1 MDINLMITSF
11 PKLLDAT
18 VVTVKLLSLSLF
30 FGLFIGLLFAILRLS
45 KNKII
50 NKFAYGY
57 SYVFRGTPL
66 LVQIFIIYFGL
77 GNIEYFRSTF
87 LWVVFKEPYWCA
99 IIAFALNTGAYTS
112 EILRSAFQT
121 IKPGFIEAGKS
132 LGISN
137 KIIFYKIQIPIAIRQ
152 SLPAYGNEIILMMKG
167 TSLASTV
174 TLMDFDLMINSLPKL
189 LGATVVTLKLLS
201 ASLFFGLFIG
211 LLFAVLRLNKNKIIN
226 KFAYTYSY
234 VFRGTPLLVQIF
246 IIYFGLGQIEYFRST
261 FLWVVFKEPYWC
273 AIIAFALNTGAYT
286 SEILRSAFQTI
297 KPGLIEA
304 GKSLGI
310 SNKIIFY
317 KIQIP
322 IAIRQSL
329 PAYGNEIILMMKGTS
344 LASTVTLMDLTG
356 VAKYII
362 STTFKPIEV
371 FIVAGGIYLFMTFI
385 IHNVIKFL
393 EKKYSF
399 N

>member
-1 MDINLMITSF
+1 
-11 PKLLDAT
+11 
-18 VVTVKLLSLSLF
+18 
-30 FGLFIGLLFAILRLS
+30 
-45 KNKII
+45 
-50 NKFAYGY
+50 
-57 SYVFRGTPL
+57 
-66 LVQIFIIYFGL
+66 
-77 GNIEYFRSTF
+77 
-87 LWVVFKEPYWCA
+87 
-99 IIAFALNTGAYTS
+99 
-112 EILRSAFQT
+112 
-121 IKPGFIEAGKS
+121 
-132 LGISN
+132 
-137 KIIFYKIQIPIAIRQ
+137 
-152 SLPAYGNEIILMMKG
+152 
-167 TSLASTV
+167 
-174 TLMDFDLMINSLPKL
+174 MDFELMVSSFPKL
-189 LGATVVTLKLLS
+189 LGATVITLKLLS
-201 ASLFFGLFIG
+201 VSLVIGLFIG
-211 LLFAVLRLNKNKIIN
+211 LIFAILRLNKNIFISR
-226 KFAYTYSY
+226 FAYGYSY
-234 VFRGTPLLVQIF
+234 IFRGTPLLVQIF
-246 IIYFGLGQIEYFRST
+246 IIYFGLGQIEYLRST
-261 FLWVVFKEPYWC
+261 VLWVILKEPYWC

-362 STTFKPIEV
+362 STTFKPVEV

-385 IHNVIKFL
+385 IHNVIKYL

>member
-1 MDINLMITSF
+1 MDLELMINSF
-11 PKLLDAT
+11 PKLLSAAVIT
-18 VVTVKLLSLSLF
+18 LKLLSVSLII
-30 FGLFIGLLFAILRLS
+30 GLFIGLLFAILRLN
-45 KNKII
+45 KNIFI
-50 NKFAYGY
+50 NRFAYGY

-77 GNIEYFRSTF
+77 GQIEYLRSTV
-87 LWVVFKEPYWCA
+87 LWVILKEPYWCA

-121 IKPGFIEAGKS
+121 IKPGIIEAGKS

-137 KIIFYKIQIPIAIRQ
+137 KVIFYKIQIPIAIRQ

-174 TLMDFDLMINSLPKL
+174 TI
-189 LGATVVTLKLLS
+189 
-201 ASLFFGLFIG
+201 
-211 LLFAVLRLNKNKIIN
+211 
-226 KFAYTYSY
+226 
-234 VFRGTPLLVQIF
+234 
-246 IIYFGLGQIEYFRST
+246 
-261 FLWVVFKEPYWC
+261 
-273 AIIAFALNTGAYT
+273 
-286 SEILRSAFQTI
+286 
-297 KPGLIEA
+297 
-304 GKSLGI
+304 
-310 SNKIIFY
+310 
-317 KIQIP
+317 
-322 IAIRQSL
+322 
-329 PAYGNEIILMMKGTS
+329 
-344 LASTVTLMDLTG
+344 MDLTG

>member
-1 MDINLMITSF
+1 MDFDLMITSF
-11 PKLLDAT
+11 PKLLGAT
-18 VVTVKLLSLSLF
+18 VITLKLLSASLF
-30 FGLFIGLLFAILRLS
+30 FGLFLGLFFAILRLN
-45 KNKII
+45 KNMFI

-77 GNIEYFRSTF
+77 GQIEYLRSTV
-87 LWVVFKEPYWCA
+87 LWVVLKEPYWCA
-99 IIAFALNTGAYTS
+99 IIAFTLNTGAYTS

-121 IKPGFIEAGKS
+121 IKPGIIEAGKS

-137 KIIFYKIQIPIAIRQ
+137 R
-152 SLPAYGNEIILMMKG
+152 
-167 TSLASTV
+167 
-174 TLMDFDLMINSLPKL
+174 
-189 LGATVVTLKLLS
+189 
-201 ASLFFGLFIG
+201 
-211 LLFAVLRLNKNKIIN
+211 
-226 KFAYTYSY
+226 
-234 VFRGTPLLVQIF
+234 
-246 IIYFGLGQIEYFRST
+246 
-261 FLWVVFKEPYWC
+261 
-273 AIIAFALNTGAYT
+273 
-286 SEILRSAFQTI
+286 
-297 KPGLIEA
+297 
-304 GKSLGI
+304 
-310 SNKIIFY
+310 IIFY

-371 FIVAGGIYLFMTFI
+371 FIVAGGIYLFMTFV
-385 IHNVIKFL
+385 IHNMIKYL

-399 N
+399 QQ

>member
-1 MDINLMITSF
+1 MDVDLIVTSF
-11 PKLLDAT
+11 PKLLSASL
-18 VVTVKLLSLSLF
+18 VTLKLLSSSLF
-30 FGLFIGLLFAILRLS
+30 IGLFIGLLFAILRLN
-45 KNKII
+45 KNLII

-66 LVQIFIIYFGL
+66 LVQIFIIYYGL
-77 GNIEYFRSTF
+77 GQIESLRESIFWTI
-87 LWVVFKEPYWCA
+87 LKEPYWCA

-132 LGISN
+132 LGI
-137 KIIFYKIQIPIAIRQ
+137 K
-152 SLPAYGNEIILMMKG
+152 
-167 TSLASTV
+167 
-174 TLMDFDLMINSLPKL
+174 
-189 LGATVVTLKLLS
+189 
-201 ASLFFGLFIG
+201 
-211 LLFAVLRLNKNKIIN
+211 
-226 KFAYTYSY
+226 
-234 VFRGTPLLVQIF
+234 
-246 IIYFGLGQIEYFRST
+246 
-261 FLWVVFKEPYWC
+261 
-273 AIIAFALNTGAYT
+273 
-286 SEILRSAFQTI
+286 
-297 KPGLIEA
+297 
-304 GKSLGI
+304 
-310 SNKIIFY
+310 NKIIFY

-371 FIVAGGIYLFMTFI
+371 FIIAGSIYLFMTFI
-385 IHNVIKFL
+385 IHNLIKYL

-399 N
+399 

>member
-1 MDINLMITSF
+1 MDINLMITSL
-11 PKLLDAT
+11 PKLLGAA
-18 VVTVKLLSLSLF
+18 VVTLKLLSLSLF
-30 FGLFIGLLFAILRLS
+30 FGLFIGLLFSILRLN
-45 KNKII
+45 KNTIL

-77 GNIEYFRSTF
+77 GQIEYFRSTF
-87 LWVVFKEPYWCA
+87 LWVIFKEPYWCA

-121 IKPGFIEAGKS
+121 IKPGIIEAGKS

-137 KIIFYKIQIPIAIRQ
+137 KIIFYK
-152 SLPAYGNEIILMMKG
+152 
-167 TSLASTV
+167 V
-174 TLMDFDLMINSLPKL
+174 
-189 LGATVVTLKLLS
+189 
-201 ASLFFGLFIG
+201 
-211 LLFAVLRLNKNKIIN
+211 
-226 KFAYTYSY
+226 
-234 VFRGTPLLVQIF
+234 
-246 IIYFGLGQIEYFRST
+246 
-261 FLWVVFKEPYWC
+261 
-273 AIIAFALNTGAYT
+273 
-286 SEILRSAFQTI
+286 
-297 KPGLIEA
+297 
-304 GKSLGI
+304 
-310 SNKIIFY
+310 
-317 KIQIP
+317 QIP

-371 FIVAGGIYLFMTFI
+371 FIVAGSIYLFMTFL
-385 IHNVIKFL
+385 IHKFIKIL

-399 N
+399 Q

>member
-1 MDINLMITSF
+1 MDLALMINSF
-11 PKLLDAT
+11 PKLLSAAVIT
-18 VVTVKLLSLSLF
+18 LKLLSVSLII
-30 FGLFIGLLFAILRLS
+30 GLFIGLFFAILRLN
-45 KNKII
+45 KNIFI

-77 GNIEYFRSTF
+77 GQIEYLRSTV
-87 LWVVFKEPYWCA
+87 LWVILKEPYWCA

-121 IKPGFIEAGKS
+121 IKPGIIEAGKS

-137 KIIFYKIQIPIAIRQ
+137 K
-152 SLPAYGNEIILMMKG
+152 
-167 TSLASTV
+167 V
-174 TLMDFDLMINSLPKL
+174 
-189 LGATVVTLKLLS
+189 
-201 ASLFFGLFIG
+201 
-211 LLFAVLRLNKNKIIN
+211 
-226 KFAYTYSY
+226 
-234 VFRGTPLLVQIF
+234 
-246 IIYFGLGQIEYFRST
+246 
-261 FLWVVFKEPYWC
+261 
-273 AIIAFALNTGAYT
+273 
-286 SEILRSAFQTI
+286 
-297 KPGLIEA
+297 
-304 GKSLGI
+304 
-310 SNKIIFY
+310 IFY

-385 IHNVIKFL
+385 IHNLIKFL

>member
-1 MDINLMITSF
+1 MDLELMVNSF
-11 PKLLDAT
+11 PKLLSASLIT
-18 VVTVKLLSLSLF
+18 LKLLSVSLII
-30 FGLFIGLLFAILRLS
+30 GLFIGFFFAILRLN
-45 KNKII
+45 KNMFI

-77 GNIEYFRSTF
+77 GQIEYLRSTI
-87 LWVVFKEPYWCA
+87 LWVVLKEPYWCA

-121 IKPGFIEAGKS
+121 IKPGIIEAGKS

-137 KIIFYKIQIPIAIRQ
+137 KVIFYKIQIPIAI
-152 SLPAYGNEIILMMKG
+152 K
-167 TSLASTV
+167 
-174 TLMDFDLMINSLPKL
+174 
-189 LGATVVTLKLLS
+189 
-201 ASLFFGLFIG
+201 
-211 LLFAVLRLNKNKIIN
+211 
-226 KFAYTYSY
+226 
-234 VFRGTPLLVQIF
+234 
-246 IIYFGLGQIEYFRST
+246 
-261 FLWVVFKEPYWC
+261 
-273 AIIAFALNTGAYT
+273 
-286 SEILRSAFQTI
+286 
-297 KPGLIEA
+297 
-304 GKSLGI
+304 
-310 SNKIIFY
+310 
-317 KIQIP
+317 
-322 IAIRQSL
+322 QSL

>member
-1 MDINLMITSF
+1 MDLELMINSF
-11 PKLLDAT
+11 PKLLSAAVIT
-18 VVTVKLLSLSLF
+18 LKLLSVSLII
-30 FGLFIGLLFAILRLS
+30 GLFIGIFFAILRLN
-45 KNKII
+45 KNIFI

-77 GNIEYFRSTF
+77 G
-87 LWVVFKEPYWCA
+87 
-99 IIAFALNTGAYTS
+99 
-112 EILRSAFQT
+112 
-121 IKPGFIEAGKS
+121 
-132 LGISN
+132 
-137 KIIFYKIQIPIAIRQ
+137 
-152 SLPAYGNEIILMMKG
+152 
-167 TSLASTV
+167 
-174 TLMDFDLMINSLPKL
+174 
-189 LGATVVTLKLLS
+189 
-201 ASLFFGLFIG
+201 
-211 LLFAVLRLNKNKIIN
+211 
-226 KFAYTYSY
+226 
-234 VFRGTPLLVQIF
+234 
-246 IIYFGLGQIEYFRST
+246 QIEYLRST
-261 FLWVVFKEPYWC
+261 ILWVILKEPYWC

-362 STTFKPIEV
+362 STTFKPVEV

>member
-1 MDINLMITSF
+1 MDFELMFNSF
-11 PKLLDAT
+11 PKLLNAT
-18 VVTVKLLSLSLF
+18 LITLKLLSVSLII
-30 FGLFIGLLFAILRLS
+30 GLFIGLFFAILRLN
-45 KNKII
+45 KNIFI

-57 SYVFRGTPL
+57 SY
-66 LVQIFIIYFGL
+66 I
-77 GNIEYFRSTF
+77 
-87 LWVVFKEPYWCA
+87 
-99 IIAFALNTGAYTS
+99 
-112 EILRSAFQT
+112 
-121 IKPGFIEAGKS
+121 
-132 LGISN
+132 
-137 KIIFYKIQIPIAIRQ
+137 
-152 SLPAYGNEIILMMKG
+152 
-167 TSLASTV
+167 
-174 TLMDFDLMINSLPKL
+174 
-189 LGATVVTLKLLS
+189 
-201 ASLFFGLFIG
+201 
-211 LLFAVLRLNKNKIIN
+211 
-226 KFAYTYSY
+226 
-234 VFRGTPLLVQIF
+234 FRGTPLLVQIF
-246 IIYFGLGQIEYFRST
+246 IIYFGLGQIEYLRST
-261 FLWVVFKEPYWC
+261 ILWVILKEPYWC

-371 FIVAGGIYLFMTFI
+371 FVVAGGIYLFMTFV
-385 IHNVIKFL
+385 IHNFVKFL

-399 N
+399 NS

>member
-1 MDINLMITSF
+1 MDLELMINSL
-11 PKLLDAT
+11 PKLLNAAVIT
-18 VVTVKLLSLSLF
+18 LKLLSVSLII
-30 FGLFIGLLFAILRLS
+30 GLFIGLFFAILRLN
-45 KNKII
+45 KNIFI
-50 NKFAYGY
+50 NRFAYGY

-77 GNIEYFRSTF
+77 GQIEYLRSTI
-87 LWVVFKEPYWCA
+87 LWIILKEPYWCA

-121 IKPGFIEAGKS
+121 IKPGIIEAGKS

-137 KIIFYKIQIPIAIRQ
+137 KVIFYKIQIPIAIRQ

-174 TLMDFDLMINSLPKL
+174 TI
-189 LGATVVTLKLLS
+189 
-201 ASLFFGLFIG
+201 
-211 LLFAVLRLNKNKIIN
+211 
-226 KFAYTYSY
+226 
-234 VFRGTPLLVQIF
+234 
-246 IIYFGLGQIEYFRST
+246 
-261 FLWVVFKEPYWC
+261 
-273 AIIAFALNTGAYT
+273 
-286 SEILRSAFQTI
+286 
-297 KPGLIEA
+297 
-304 GKSLGI
+304 
-310 SNKIIFY
+310 
-317 KIQIP
+317 
-322 IAIRQSL
+322 
-329 PAYGNEIILMMKGTS
+329 
-344 LASTVTLMDLTG
+344 MDLTG